1 MPASGEDQLFVLA
14 QRLREAGP
22 EGQGLKRA
30 LMRQI
35 TEAAKP
41 LARKISDPAHLKPYM
56 PDRYAEILAADL
68 SVGTV
73 KNFGTDPGVSIRGKG
88 RERARKVRY
97 LNEGTINHPVYA
109 RGERKT
115 WRWKNRQTGGMKPGF
130 FSDACK
136 EATPQIR
143 AKVLQALTDTSR
155 KITHG

>member
-1 MPASGEDQLFVLA
+1 MPASGEQQLFVLA

-35 TEAAKP
+35 TEAARP
-41 LARKISDPAHLKPYM
+41 LAAEISNVEHLKPYM
-56 PDRYAEILAADL
+56 PDRYAALLAADL

-115 WRWKNRQTGGMKPGF
+115 WRWKNMQTGGMRAGF
-130 FSDACK
+130 FTDACK

-143 AKVLQALTDTSR
+143 SKVLEALTETAR

>member
-1 MPASGEDQLFVLA
+1 MPASGEDQLFALA

-41 LARKISDPAHLKPYM
+41 LVAEISSVEHLKPYM
-56 PDRYAEILAADL
+56 PDRYAALLAADL

-73 KNFGTDPGVSIRGKG
+73 RNFGTDPGVSIRGKG

-115 WRWKNRQTGGMKPGF
+115 WRWKNRQTGGMRAGF
-130 FSDACK
+130 FTDPCRD
-136 EATPQIR
+136 ATPQIR
-143 AKVLQALTDTSR
+143 SKVLEALTETSR
-155 KITHG
+155 KITRG